1 MKRIFIS
8 YRNSD
13 GRKDANRLAVDL
25 NRVFGDNQVFLDKQD
40 LKGGSSWHDEILV
53 TLGSK
58 PVVLALITPDY
69 FGALVGTDRRIERPD
84 DPVRDE
90 LLTALESGAQIVPLL
105 VEGVNMPAV
114 ESLPEELRP
123 LTSRHALKLHSEDWS
138 YDLPRLVDDLIRF
151 GFKVRDSEWR
161 STFGAPP
168 QVRVMRWLSLA
179 VAAFLVLLGLELI
192 AINDGTFS
200 SDDYLGATVVGLMPL
215 GMCCYAWRMLKS
227 ATHSVRVSAL
237 VLTLLCSWQVLH
249 FLARGVELNS
259 GTSLTTAAAPASID
273 LNGVWNVEVVG
284 QGPWLPFTITHDGIN
299 VKATTERFQAADH
312 PSIKA
317 MNKIAAA
324 TKGPI
329 VTISRLKGAGA
340 LNGRELNLLMNMVT
354 GTDEMAIGT
363 ATLTATV
370 DESGRTMTGVY
381 NMIGDRQALS
391 IKLTRR

>member
-40 LKGGSSWHDEILV
+40 LKGGSSWHDEIL
-53 TLGSK
+53 TALGSK

-69 FGALVGTDRRIERPD
+69 FGALVGADRRIERLD

-90 LLTALESGAQIVPLL
+90 LLTALESGAQIIPLL
-105 VEGVNMPAV
+105 VEGVNMPTA
-114 ESLPEELRP
+114 ESLPEGLRP
-123 LTSRHALKLHSEDWS
+123 LTSRHALKLRSEDWS

-151 GFKVRDSEWR
+151 GFKVRDTDWR

-168 QVRVMRWLSLA
+168 QVRVRRWLSVA

-200 SDDYLGATVVGLMPL
+200 SDDYIGAAVVGLMPL
-215 GMCCYAWRMLKS
+215 GICWYAWRMLKS
-227 ATHSVRVSAL
+227 ATRSVRVSAL
-237 VLTLLCSWQVLH
+237 VLMLLCSWQVLH

-284 QGPWLPFTITHDGIN
+284 QGPWLPFTITQAGIN

-312 PSIKA
+312 PSVKA

-329 VTISRLKGAGA
+329 VTISRLKGTGA
-340 LNGRELNLLMNMVT
+340 LNGRELNLLMNLVT
-354 GTDEMAIGT
+354 GPDEIAIGT
-363 ATLTATV
+363 ATLTATI
-370 DESGRTMTGVY
+370 DESSRTMTGVY
-381 NMIGDRQALS
+381 NMIGDHQALS